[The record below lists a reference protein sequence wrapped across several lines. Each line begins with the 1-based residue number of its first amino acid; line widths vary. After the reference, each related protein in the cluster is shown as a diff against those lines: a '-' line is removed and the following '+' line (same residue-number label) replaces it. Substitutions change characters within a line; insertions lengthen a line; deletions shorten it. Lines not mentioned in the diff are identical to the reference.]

1 MTVRLFNLNTMKK
14 KKIIYGVAGMLD
26 YQALIKVGSAKMK
39 ISFTNGSSNEAGR
52 TPATFSTDNPIVQLA
67 IENSKEFKSGLITK
81 VHVVNTDKD
90 VYIESEHVALQEDE
104 TVDTSSDTSNN
115 EELTGEKQGTDT
127 PDKKDQEQSV
137 EETPVTQAEEET
149 VNTSTR
155 KEFTCNDDA
164 KDFLEAEFGVK
175 RSSLRNRADIIA
187 SGKSNGIDVV
197 FTD

>member
-1 MTVRLFNLNTMKK
+1 MKK
-14 KKIIYGVAGMLD
+14 RKIIYGVAGMLD

-52 TPATFSTDNPIVQLA
+52 TPATFSTDNPIIQLA

-81 VHVVNTDKD
+81 IHVVNTDEE
-90 VYIESEHVALQEDE
+90 VYIESEHVALQNDEPVNTSDESDNNEDL
-104 TVDTSSDTSNN
+104 TDGGQGADTSDNT
-115 EELTGEKQGTDT
+115 EQKQST
-127 PDKKDQEQSV
+127 
-137 EETPVTQAEEET
+137 EETPVTQSEEET

-164 KDFLEAEFGVK
+164 KDFLEAEFGAK
-175 RSSLRNRADIIA
+175 RSSLRTRADIIA
-187 SGKSNGIDVV
+187 YGKSNGIDVV

>member
-1 MTVRLFNLNTMKK
+1 MKK
-14 KKIIYGVAGMLD
+14 RNIIYAVDGMIE
-26 YQALIKVGSAKMK
+26 YQALIKVGSAKVK
-39 ISFTNGSSNEAGR
+39 ISFANGYSNEKGR
-52 TPATFSTDNPIVQLA
+52 TPATFSTKNPIIQLA
-67 IENSKEFKSGLITK
+67 IENSKEFKSGHIYKMHETK
-81 VHVVNTDKD
+81 TEEE

-104 TVDTSSDTSNN
+104 TVDTSNEAGNN

-127 PDKKDQEQSV
+127 PEKKEQEQSA
-137 EETPVTQAEEET
+137 EETPVIQPEEET

-175 RSSLRNRADIIA
+175 RSTLRTRADITA
-187 SGKSNGIDVV
+187 CGKSNGIDVV

>member
-1 MTVRLFNLNTMKK
+1 MKK

-52 TPATFSTDNPIVQLA
+52 TPATFSTDNPIIQLA

-81 VHVVNTDKD
+81 VHVVNTDEE
-90 VYIESEHVALQEDE
+90 VYIESEHVALLEDE
-104 TVDTSSDTSNN
+104 PAGTSDETGNG
-115 EELTGEKQGTDT
+115 EELTGGKQGADT
-127 PDKKDQEQSV
+127 PGKTEQEQTADESL
-137 EETPVTQAEEET
+137 VTQSEEET

-164 KDFLEAEFGVK
+164 KDFFETEFGVK
-175 RSSLRNRADIIA
+175 RSTLRTRADIIA
-187 SGKSNGIDVV
+187 YGKNNGIDVV

>member
-1 MTVRLFNLNTMKK
+1 MKK
-14 KKIIYGVAGMLD
+14 RKIIYGVAGMLD

-52 TPATFSTDNPIVQLA
+52 TPATFSTDNPIIQLA

-81 VHVVNTDKD
+81 VHVVNTDEE
-90 VYIESEHVALQEDE
+90 VYIESEHVALLEDE
-104 TVDTSSDTSNN
+104 PAGTSDETGNG
-115 EELTGEKQGTDT
+115 EELTGGKQGADT
-127 PDKKDQEQSV
+127 PGETEQKQTADES
-137 EETPVTQAEEET
+137 PVTQSEEET

-164 KDFLEAEFGVK
+164 KDFFETEFGVK
-175 RSSLRNRADIIA
+175 RSALRTRADIIA
-187 SGKSNGIDVV
+187 YGKNNGIDVV

>member
-1 MTVRLFNLNTMKK
+1 MKK
-14 KKIIYGVAGMLD
+14 RKIIYGVAGMLD

-52 TPATFSTDNPIVQLA
+52 TPATFSTDNPIIQLA

-81 VHVVNTDKD
+81 IHVVNTDED

-104 TVDTSSDTSNN
+104 VVNTSDETDNNKDLTDGGQGADTSDN
-115 EELTGEKQGTDT
+115 TGQKQST
-127 PDKKDQEQSV
+127 
-137 EETPVTQAEEET
+137 EETSVMQSEEET
-149 VNTSTR
+149 VSTSTC

-164 KDFLEAEFGVK
+164 KDFLEAEFGAK
-175 RSSLRNRADIIA
+175 RSSLRTRADIIA
-187 SGKSNGIDVV
+187 YGKSNGIDVV

>member
-1 MTVRLFNLNTMKK
+1 MKK
-14 KKIIYGVAGMLD
+14 RKIIYGVAGMLD

-52 TPATFSTDNPIVQLA
+52 TPATFSTDNPIIQLA

-81 VHVVNTDKD
+81 IHVVNTDED

-104 TVDTSSDTSNN
+104 AVNISSEPGNN
-115 EELTGEKQGTDT
+115 EELTGEKQGADT
-127 PDKKDQEQSV
+127 PEKKEQEQSAD
-137 EETPVTQAEEET
+137 ETPVTQPEKET

-175 RSSLRNRADIIA
+175 RSTLRTRADITA
-187 SGKSNGIDVV
+187 CGKSNGIDVV

>member
-1 MTVRLFNLNTMKK
+1 MKK

-52 TPATFSTDNPIVQLA
+52 TPATFSTDNPIIQLA

-81 VHVVNTDKD
+81 VHVVNTDEE
-90 VYIESEHVALQEDE
+90 VYIESEHVALQGDE
-104 TVDTSSDTSNN
+104 PAGTSDGTGND
-115 EELTGEKQGTDT
+115 EELTGGKQGADT
-127 PDKKDQEQSV
+127 PDKKEQEQTADES
-137 EETPVTQAEEET
+137 PVTKSEEET
-149 VNTSTR
+149 VNTPTR

-164 KDFLEAEFGVK
+164 KDFFETEFGVK
-175 RSSLRNRADIIA
+175 RSALRTRADIIA
-187 SGKSNGIDVV
+187 YGKNNGIDVV

>member
-1 MTVRLFNLNTMKK
+1 MKK
-14 KKIIYGVAGMLD
+14 RKIIYGVAGMLD

-52 TPATFSTDNPIVQLA
+52 TPATFSTDNPIIQLA

-81 VHVVNTDKD
+81 VHVVNTDEE
-90 VYIESEHVALQEDE
+90 VYIESEHVALKEDE
-104 TVDTSSDTSNN
+104 AVNTSSETGNN

-127 PDKKDQEQSV
+127 PDKAEQ
-137 EETPVTQAEEET
+137 ETPAMQPDEET
-149 VNTSTR
+149 VNTATR

-164 KDFLEAEFGVK
+164 KDFFETEFGVK
-175 RSSLRNRADIIA
+175 RSTLRTRADIIA
-187 SGKSNGIDVV
+187 YGKNNGIEVV